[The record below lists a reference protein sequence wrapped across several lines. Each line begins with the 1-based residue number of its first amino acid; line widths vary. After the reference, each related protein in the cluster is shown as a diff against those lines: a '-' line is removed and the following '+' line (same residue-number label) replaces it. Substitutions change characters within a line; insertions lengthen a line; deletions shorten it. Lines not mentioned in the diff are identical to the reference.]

1 MSAYIYFIERDVV
14 FTPSA
19 VSDKGEHVTIKMVS
33 MRPLLR
39 RHQHNSDTGQCEIAV
54 HIPVNYDEK
63 FWVYIYSD
71 KHPRQKIQGCTCLEV
86 YVEDGI
92 ITDIIPIREGRPE
105 ELNPAG
111 INIKFPSGE
120 YCDSNYEWHKYPMS
134 APANSWFVW
143 LP

>member
-1 MSAYIYFIERDVV
+1 MSAYIQFIERDVV

-19 VSDKGEHVTIKMVS
+19 MAKNGEHVTIKMVS

-39 RHQHNSDTGQCEIAV
+39 RRQHNSDTGQYEIAV
-54 HIPVNYDEK
+54 HIPVNYGEK
-63 FWVYIYSD
+63 FWMFVYTN
-71 KHPRQKIQGCTCLEV
+71 KHPRQKIRSCSYLEV
-86 YVEDGI
+86 DVEDGI
-92 ITDIIPIREGRPE
+92 ITDIMPIGGG
-105 ELNPAG
+105 PAG
-111 INIKFPSGE
+111 IDIKFPSGE